1 MVKLQYLYSVSLIY
15 LWSLVAKNLVFL
27 FKLHYKTSHSACN
40 DLFFSSLALQKMSAT
55 LTIPE
60 KSSQEIKL
68 VCKFLQSKVETT
80 TGKDLLLEVQQTMSL
95 KGKKTNNNNQ
105 VSGEKIDT
113 PNAIVKYLVAQ
124 ANKPE
129 LLGNN
134 NEEQAQVLLLSMTH
148 QRKITNFE
156 PGG

>member
-68 VCKFLQSKVETT
+68 VYKFLQSKVETT

-95 KGKKTNNNNQ
+95 KGKKKQITTIR
-105 VSGEKIDT
+105 SLEKKLT
-113 PNAIVKYLVAQ
+113 HLM
-124 ANKPE
+124 
-129 LLGNN
+129 LLSSI
-134 NEEQAQVLLLSMTH
+134 LLLKPISLNCLAIIMKNKLRYCCF
-148 QRKITNFE
+148 Q
-156 PGG
+156 